1 MGSSSEEEGDRFFDT
16 REEFSDSASDGS
28 VDFRSSNGVV
38 DGDSDSFGYGL
49 WIKNPQSVNE
59 RRDKFLKW
67 MNLDMDQNRITSEE
81 PESGDV
87 CCDKIKIET
96 DRATENSGAVLRNSV
111 SEDRVSSIQCSMSF
125 RSNGEELLEGG
136 IRKDNLPCKIK
147 NLDDGTEFVVDKLGG
162 NGMHG
167 KPREVGSNRVVSME
181 EFQRTIGLSPLVQQH
196 LQREV
201 EEVSNS
207 VDMKKKVKR
216 GWLRRLG
223 AVACVRDR
231 QGEAGSTHATVGAK
245 TRRVRV
251 HPYRKRSKEL
261 SSLYKGREF
270 AAHRGP
276 ILTMK
281 FSLDGHYLA
290 SGGEDGIVRVWK
302 IIEDGSS
309 KEVDIQDIDPSSVYF
324 TRNDSELT
332 PLDVDK
338 EKRGKKKRL
347 KRSSDSTCVIIP
359 PKVFRILEEPLHEF
373 QGHSGDILDL
383 SWSKKGYLLSSST
396 DKTVRLWQ
404 VGQEQCL
411 RVFYH
416 NDYVTCVDFNPVDDN
431 YFISGSIDGKVRIW
445 EVHRHKVVDW
455 TDIRDIVTAVCYR
468 PDGKGGIVGS
478 MVGNCCFYD
487 IIDNHLQVD
496 AQIYLQGK
504 KKLPGKRI
512 TGFQFSPSDP
522 TKVMVASAD
531 SLVRILCGADVI
543 CKFRGVRN
551 VGSHTST
558 SFTADGKHIVSA
570 SEDSN
575 VHLWD
580 YNNQDRASSRA
591 KDIWS
596 CESFLSHNATIAI
609 PWCGMKTTTE
619 TCPSPTLTTSL
630 PGFENGQEMA
640 SSPDCFSAAREFL
653 LESLPRGSATWP
665 EEKLPDSSSFSPSM
679 RRSEY
684 KFLKSACQNT
694 ASSPHTWGLVIVT
707 AGWDG
712 WIRTYHNY
720 GLPHRL

>member
-16 REEFSDSASDGS
+16 QEEFSDSASDGS

-81 PESGDV
+81 SESGDV

-223 AVACVRDR
+223 AVACVQDR
-231 QGEAGSTHATVGAK
+231 QGKLVPLMQQWGK
-245 TRRVRV
+245 TQRVRV

-290 SGGEDGIVRVWK
+290 SGGKMALINLLMWIRRK
-302 IIEDGSS
+302 
-309 KEVDIQDIDPSSVYF
+309 
-324 TRNDSELT
+324 
-332 PLDVDK
+332 
-338 EKRGKKKRL
+338 GKKKRL

-455 TDIRDIVTAVCYR
+455 IDIRDIVTAVCYR

-665 EEKLPDSSSFSPSM
+665 EEKLPDSSPLAVSPSM

>member
-81 PESGDV
+81 SESESGDV

-125 RSNGEELLEGG
+125 RSNGEELLEG
-136 IRKDNLPCKIK
+136 
-147 NLDDGTEFVVDKLGG
+147 
-162 NGMHG
+162 
-167 KPREVGSNRVVSME
+167 VGSNRVVSME

-619 TCPSPTLTTSL
+619 TCPSPTLTTK
-630 PGFENGQEMA
+630 
-640 SSPDCFSAAREFL
+640 
-653 LESLPRGSATWP
+653 SLPRGSATWP
-665 EEKLPDSSSFSPSM
+665 EEKLPDSSPFSPSM